1 MSNKLSLKEKLSY
14 GLSDTAYNLVFTV
27 VSTYLM
33 FYYTDVAGLS
43 LESVGLLFLIVRV
56 LDAFASPIFGILI
69 DRTNSKYGKARPW
82 FLWLAIPFGI
92 ITVLSFAVGYF
103 DDSYKLVYAYIT
115 YILLNTI
122 FAGINVPISAMLPSL
137 TANPLERSSANMFRN
152 IGGQIGVL
160 VSGVV
165 ALPLVIFFGGG
176 TNQKGFIFTMG
187 IFSVLS
193 VIMFLLTFTH
203 TRERVQYDQGKPVPF
218 RDSIKALLPNFPWW
232 MLALTNFVI
241 FIGVVAKGS
250 TMIFFFKYN
259 MGNEGMS
266 SLANGINAGAM
277 IIGMLL
283 VPFIVKK
290 MKNRNVVLIGLLIS
304 ILGQIV
310 MWTGSMEPSVALTLF
325 GVALGSF
332 GLGAAQSTVFVMFAD
347 TVDFGEWKFGV
358 RAQGLLTAAGTI
370 GIQFGAGI
378 AGALTSRIL
387 AKGGF
392 VANMVQTESAL
403 QAITTN
409 FVWIPAIA
417 FAICM
422 LFIYMYR
429 IDFVQSQMRA
439 ELTERRAA
447 Q

>member
-103 DDSYKLVYAYIT
+103 DDSYKLAYAYIT
-115 YILLNTI
+115 YILLNII

-137 TANPLERSSANMFRN
+137 TTNPLERSSTNMFRN

-193 VIMFLLTFTH
+193 VIMFLLTFRN

-241 FIGVVAKGS
+241 FIGVVLKG
-250 TMIFFFKYN
+250 
-259 MGNEGMS
+259 
-266 SLANGINAGAM
+266 L
-277 IIGMLL
+277 
-283 VPFIVKK
+283 P
-290 MKNRNVVLIGLLIS
+290 
-304 ILGQIV
+304 
-310 MWTGSMEPSVALTLF
+310 
-325 GVALGSF
+325 
-332 GLGAAQSTVFVMFAD
+332 
-347 TVDFGEWKFGV
+347 
-358 RAQGLLTAAGTI
+358 
-370 GIQFGAGI
+370 
-378 AGALTSRIL
+378 
-387 AKGGF
+387 
-392 VANMVQTESAL
+392 
-403 QAITTN
+403 
-409 FVWIPAIA
+409 
-417 FAICM
+417 
-422 LFIYMYR
+422 
-429 IDFVQSQMRA
+429 
-439 ELTERRAA
+439 
-447 Q
+447 